1 MKLPSSPFISLSFL
15 YITFIIISFISTK
28 YQNHH
33 QKKTAEKDSIE
44 EKKLIF
50 NEINIIQE
58 YGIEEGD
65 YFLYV
70 NLFFV
75 VVADILEETINKFNF
90 SFLNYWMFEMLF
102 FEIFNSRFL
111 KTKIYQH
118 HIFSLI
124 FILSSCSIIKTIVI
138 ILSFVNNINDTKIFD
153 NSKWLIPLAIIVYFF
168 FQIFRAFTYCYEK
181 YYLEK
186 RIISITNYI
195 LIYGIFG
202 LITCSICGIISTF
215 VPCGDNTI
223 PDLSKIVCSMKN
235 GEEKYYF
242 DSYIIYFQKLLS
254 DFFGLR
260 LILVILK
267 SILLYGVTYYCYIIF
282 KKLSPICY
290 ICMYRLNNLII
301 DILLF
306 INDSINKN
314 IKKIDSSITILEIL
328 IFIFYISGS
337 AVYLEFIEINFS
349 YLNFNTRRN
358 IRRRSDTE
366 FKISIDELNMIGD
379 VVDYASNE

>member
-1 MKLPSSPFISLSFL
+1 
-15 YITFIIISFISTK
+15 
-28 YQNHH
+28 
-33 QKKTAEKDSIE
+33 
-44 EKKLIF
+44 
-50 NEINIIQE
+50 
-58 YGIEEGD
+58 
-65 YFLYV
+65 
-70 NLFFV
+70 
-75 VVADILEETINKFNF
+75 
-90 SFLNYWMFEMLF
+90 MLF

-223 PDLSKIVCSMKN
+223 PDLSKIVCSMKDD
-235 GEEKYYF
+235 EEKYYF
-242 DSYIIYFQKLLS
+242 DSYIIYFQNLLS

-267 SILLYGVTYYCYIIF
+267 SVLLYGVTYYCYVIF
-282 KKLSPICY
+282 KKLSPIYY

-337 AVYLEFIEINFS
+337 AVYLEFVELNFS
-349 YLNFNTRRN
+349 YLNFNTMRN

-366 FKISIDELNMIGD
+366 FKI
-379 VVDYASNE
+379 